1 MKYEKATFTTD
12 TTKSDIFR
20 VTELETVIENEDYIE
35 KEFMLERVEKTKTG
49 FFSSLDKEDNT
60 STP

>member
-1 MKYEKATFTTD
+1 MQYKKATFTTD

-49 FFSSLDKEDNT
+49 LLCVLGKGEKT